1 MEATYL
7 HPKSVMSCTARA
19 EMPFLRDLINYAPI
33 LYSFDKIK
41 KAIDEQY

>member
-7 HPKSVMSCTARA
+7 HPKSVMSCTARP
-19 EMPFLRDLINYAPI
+19 EMPFLRDLINYAPL
-33 LYSFDKIK
+33 LYSFDK